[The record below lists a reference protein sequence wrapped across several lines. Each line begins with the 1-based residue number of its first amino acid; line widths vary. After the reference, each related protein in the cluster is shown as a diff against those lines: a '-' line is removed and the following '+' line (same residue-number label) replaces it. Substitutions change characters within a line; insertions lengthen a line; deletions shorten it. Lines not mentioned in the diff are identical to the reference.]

1 MNFREDIVDLKQKM
15 NVEQV
20 WIDFGKQHTK
30 VKSYDP
36 EIAVEGDAG
45 EIDFNGHQIY
55 FIMPPHGELLPSN
68 VMVFELVFLSSK
80 ERSDDVVMGWGAFPI
95 VNGDFQLNKG
105 KFKVPLIHG
114 EVDYTVDAFKC
125 IESKYKQNL
134 DEWLCNLYIEIKPI
148 ILNDFKEYESKVCF
162 TT

>member
-15 NVEQV
+15 NIEQV

-30 VKSYDP
+30 IRSYDP
-36 EIAVEGDAG
+36 FAAVDADAG

-105 KFKVPLIHG
+105 KF
-114 EVDYTVDAFKC
+114 T
-125 IESKYKQNL
+125 NL
-134 DEWLCNLYIEIKPI
+134 
-148 ILNDFKEYESKVCF
+148 
-162 TT
+162 T